1 MRMHRCHRRPT
12 MGHGE
17 GVYPDNDRNNQM
29 VLTLIENEK
38 LFHARRIVG
47 WVMILNNYCT
57 ALLSFNIMPSL
68 DLQTIDLY

>member
-38 LFHARRIVG
+38 LFHARITVG

>member
-1 MRMHRCHRRPT
+1 